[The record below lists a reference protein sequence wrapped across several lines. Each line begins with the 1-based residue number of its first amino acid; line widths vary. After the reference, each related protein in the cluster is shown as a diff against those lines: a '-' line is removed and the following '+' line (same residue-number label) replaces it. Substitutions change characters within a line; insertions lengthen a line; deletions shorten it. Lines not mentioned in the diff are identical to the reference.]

1 MKKKNNGGLNNKRT
15 RKMKKMKKVQM
26 TSLKKLKMFMKI
38 VTKMRMIML
47 IK

>member
-15 RKMKKMKKVQM
+15 KKMKKMKKVQM